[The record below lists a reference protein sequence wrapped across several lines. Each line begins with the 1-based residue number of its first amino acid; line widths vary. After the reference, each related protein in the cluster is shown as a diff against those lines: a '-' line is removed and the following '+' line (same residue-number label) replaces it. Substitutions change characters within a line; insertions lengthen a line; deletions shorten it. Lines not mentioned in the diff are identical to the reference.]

1 MFGFGDPTKKLLK
14 LINKFAINPEYF
26 KQSIDKINK
35 LVDGGADV
43 NIQSESMQHFM
54 ELAFVHADF
63 ESIKKYIDFGADLND
78 TYYNSNPLL
87 RAALNAECDKIV
99 PYLVERHNANVN
111 YVHPEGVWGNAL
123 NCVCTSS
130 HVDEPAR
137 TSTLLF
143 LLNNGADYNL
153 KVILEFE
160 EDEISFK
167 EMVNSAS
174 YSDKEDIIETFNRFL
189 NSKSQ

>member
-1 MFGFGDPTKKLLK
+1 MKDIFY
-14 LINKFAINPEYF
+14 NPVYNTFRWRIYF
-26 KQSIDKINK
+26 YWYH
-35 LVDGGADV
+35 LVFIV
-43 NIQSESMQHFM
+43 K
-54 ELAFVHADF
+54 LAF
-63 ESIKKYIDFGADLND
+63 I
-78 TYYNSNPLL
+78 
-87 RAALNAECDKIV
+87 
-99 PYLVERHNANVN
+99 
-111 YVHPEGVWGNAL
+111 EGVWGNAL